1 MEIKQ
6 LHKQLLQNMEH
17 YQFALRVLQLCNEA
31 KVEKLT
37 VVLGHVFH
45 PFALLVGVGM
55 GGFVD
60 EFIFVF
66 LRNQFFVPQSSF
78 PIPNSTLSIAHYWS
92 GFSLKP

>member
-37 VVLGHVFH
+37 AVLGHAFH
-45 PFALLVGVGM
+45 PFALLVV
-55 GGFVD
+55 
-60 EFIFVF
+60 
-66 LRNQFFVPQSSF
+66 L
-78 PIPNSTLSIAHYWS
+78 
-92 GFSLKP
+92 